1 MHVIRLYFFLKIKFL
16 LKSLTN
22 NLLYTFFNLA
32 WDKDFVEI
40 SEPSIDD
47 FGKIFFNSLPNK
59 PVPHAKSNISF
70 GFLLRNLFK
79 ILEEDFGAL

>member
-1 MHVIRLYFFLKIKFL
+1 MEVVEELRNYLINNSFKAFILLTFSNNFWGLLLYVSEPMHVIRLYFFLKIKFL

-40 SEPSIDD
+40 SAPSIDD
-47 FGKIFFNSLPNK
+47 FG
-59 PVPHAKSNISF
+59 
-70 GFLLRNLFK
+70 
-79 ILEEDFGAL
+79 